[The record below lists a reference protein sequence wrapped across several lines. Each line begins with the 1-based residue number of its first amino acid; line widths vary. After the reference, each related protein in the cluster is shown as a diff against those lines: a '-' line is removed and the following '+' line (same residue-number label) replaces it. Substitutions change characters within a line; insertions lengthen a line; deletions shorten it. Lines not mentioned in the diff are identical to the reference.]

1 MQEMRAMLDKLNIG
15 SVTPAITSSP
25 SNTVRAIFHPKG
37 VFKKQRKDDFI
48 QGALTRLWICNGEQ
62 IEPVVAATSTQEPLS
77 RCVRTSTGKPPSA
90 PPINGCLANG
100 ARASGLSRPSIM
112 PNGRASL
119 CISSPSELQ
128 YSPSGSSS
136 ASSSFEERCQSV
148 TPHSIMSSQTE
159 IPSLVAVSYPFA
171 PIPFPWRPTEVS
183 SIPTTSNGVIDVK
196 EVGK

>member
-1 MQEMRAMLDKLNIG
+1 
-15 SVTPAITSSP
+15 
-25 SNTVRAIFHPKG
+25 
-37 VFKKQRKDDFI
+37 
-48 QGALTRLWICNGEQ
+48 
-62 IEPVVAATSTQEPLS
+62 
-77 RCVRTSTGKPPSA
+77 
-90 PPINGCLANG
+90 
-100 ARASGLSRPSIM
+100 M
-112 PNGRASL
+112 PNGRTSL

-148 TPHSIMSSQTE
+148 TPHSIMSSHTE